1 MTTQGWWVLL
11 EIAEELCCEL
21 GLTHAQELL
30 SAKVEAATN
39 KESSYVEF
47 LISLLSTEAQWRRQ
61 RSYETRLKLSA
72 LPHKKGLSEFD
83 FDFAKGVDRTLINE
97 LASLAFVARCSNV
110 VLLGPPGVGKTHL
123 SVGLALLALEGGNS
137 VYFTT
142 MTRLANDLSGTT
154 TTRRARKYLA
164 PRVLIVDE
172 IGYRNLSPQAASVFF
187 DVISARY
194 ETGSIICSS
203 NKGFSEWG
211 NLIGDPVL
219 ATAILD
225 RLLHHSTVINIRGES
240 YRLKDR
246 KKQGIGANPEVK
258 EALARGGDTEKHELD
273 NHPL

>member
-1 MTTQGWWVLL
+1 ML

-21 GLTHAQELL
+21 GLTHAQELV
-30 SAKVEAATN
+30 SAKVEAATS
-39 KESSYVEF
+39 KESSYVDF
-47 LISLLSTEAQWRRQ
+47 LVSLLSAEAQWRRQ
-61 RSYETRLKLSA
+61 RSYETRLRLSA
-72 LPHKKGLSEFD
+72 LPHKKGLQEFD
-83 FDFAKGVDRTLINE
+83 FDFAKGVDRALINE
-97 LASLAFVARCSNV
+97 LASLAFVSSCSNV

-142 MTRLANDLSGTT
+142 MAKLAQDLEGTT
-154 TTRRARKYLA
+154 SVRRVRKYLA
-164 PRVLIVDE
+164 PRVLIIDE
-172 IGYRNLSPQAASVFF
+172 IGYRNLTPQAASVFF

-211 NLIGDPVL
+211 NLMGDVVL

-246 KKQGIGANPEVK
+246 NKQGLSANAEVR
-258 EALARGGDTEKHELD
+258 EALAKGGDTQKHELD

>member
-1 MTTQGWWVLL
+1 
-11 EIAEELCCEL
+11 
-21 GLTHAQELL
+21 
-30 SAKVEAATN
+30 
-39 KESSYVEF
+39 
-47 LISLLSTEAQWRRQ
+47 
-61 RSYETRLKLSA
+61 
-72 LPHKKGLSEFD
+72 
-83 FDFAKGVDRTLINE
+83 
-97 LASLAFVARCSNV
+97 
-110 VLLGPPGVGKTHL
+110 VGKTHL
-123 SVGLALLALEGGNS
+123 LVGLALLALEGGNS

-154 TTRRARKYLA
+154 TTQRARKYLA
-164 PRVLIVDE
+164 TGVLIVDE

-194 ETGSIICSS
+194 ETKSIICSS

-225 RLLHHSTVINIRGES
+225 RLLHHSTVINIRYES

-246 KKQGIGANPEVK
+246 KKQGIGANPEVR